1 VAVVATNAH
10 AITFEDRICRI
21 RVAFDDPDFPNKKT
35 WSKNL
40 RVVSRNEVND
50 LAFIEVDVPENAD
63 ARAAS
68 FVSAECREAGIDR
81 VVSIGWPDLTVRKEW
96 GVRPPPNFSDHVKR
110 YSSGRFLLYLKGRP
124 VKPGGERL
132 VKPDGER
139 LVKRLQ
145 VVLHTA
151 DILPGSSGGPLVNST
166 GTVVGINTLVLS
178 AVREPDYERFC
189 AMQVPFQPGEC
200 VHVAIASN
208 EVIEE
213 YERVFA
219 SPVSLVGCSI
229 SSEYGLRR

>member
-124 VKPGGERL
+124 VKPDGERL

-166 GTVVGINTLVLS
+166 GKVVGINTLVLS
-178 AVREPDYERFC
+178 AVREPDYERRAGLCITGIPRRLLDF
-189 AMQVPFQPGEC
+189 V
-200 VHVAIASN
+200 
-208 EVIEE
+208 
-213 YERVFA
+213 RVRPEA
-219 SPVSLVGCSI
+219 LTEHSRIHDEWIRGCS
-229 SSEYGLRR
+229 R